1 MWKTCLLEREGR
13 DPGHLPLPKKWQS
26 ISVQKNFAQHGPKSL
41 PQMTKAPI
49 IIKKCGWK
57 KLKKNLWTRTQIM
70 AESLQDAERQKMENT
85 VKNCGND

>member
-1 MWKTCLLEREGR
+1 
-13 DPGHLPLPKKWQS
+13 
-26 ISVQKNFAQHGPKSL
+26 
-41 PQMTKAPI
+41 MTKAPI